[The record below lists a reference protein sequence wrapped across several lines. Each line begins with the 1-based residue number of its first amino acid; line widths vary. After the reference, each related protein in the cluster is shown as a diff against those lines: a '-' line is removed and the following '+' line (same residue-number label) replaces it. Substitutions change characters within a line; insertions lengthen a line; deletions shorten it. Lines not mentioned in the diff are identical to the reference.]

1 MNTPKMHIIA
11 SLSNY
16 FSDIRVMKQKEEVST
31 GESDIKMIRTGD
43 LPLWQNTCLACVESQ
58 V

>member
-1 MNTPKMHIIA
+1 MNTPKMYIIT
-11 SLSNY
+11 SLSNC

-31 GESDIKMIRTGD
+31 GESDIKMTRTGD
-43 LPLWQNTCLACVESQ
+43 TPLWQNTCLACMKSQ